1 MGTAWL
7 GGVCAAAPHPGK
19 TSVSEN
25 RASANAPASLVRG
38 LTLVPATALIVTNVI
53 GTGVFVKVRVM
64 TCNVG
69 TPWMVL
75 LAYVVAGVLTLAGAL
90 TFAELS
96 AMMPRSGG
104 QYNFIGAAFG
114 RVWAFLYGWMETL
127 LDGAASIAAVAI
139 VFIIFLND
147 LLGGTLSSVQVQLLT
162 VGTIVAVTLLT
173 LASMHTNGLLVTV
186 ITALKVLLVA
196 GIGIAAFLFSDGS
209 WAHFAASGAAGA
221 CEGVPSSARLGAT
234 GFGAAVIGA
243 LWGYNGWA
251 DVSFV
256 AEEVREPGRTLPR
269 ALIGGSVLII
279 GLYLLVNAGYFYA
292 LSPEAVASVPEASS
306 VAGTVMARMLGA
318 GGASLLTVGMML
330 STFGALHSLSLSV
343 ARVPFAMAR
352 DGLLPRTFATVSPRA
367 RVPTHAI
374 VLLGA
379 CAVGFA
385 FSGAFDVLT
394 DLIVFMLLL
403 FNGLAVA
410 SIYVLRRTLPNAVR
424 PYRVWGY
431 PVVPALFLAATA
443 YLMVNMFLATPGRAL
458 AGLGIVALGL
468 PLYAYFTR
476 RLPPSRPE
484 DWLVER
490 GPAAQ
495 DDGLESM
502 PRAPGIR

>member
-1 MGTAWL
+1 M
-7 GGVCAAAPHPGK
+7 K
-19 TSVSEN
+19 TS
-25 RASANAPASLVRG
+25 LIRG

-53 GTGVFVKVRVM
+53 GTGVFVKARVM

-75 LAYVVAGVLTLAGAL
+75 LAYLLAGVLTLGGAL

-96 AMMPRSGG
+96 SMMPRSGG

-147 LLGGTLSSVQVQLLT
+147 LLGGTLSPLQVQLLT

-173 LASMHTNGLLVTV
+173 LASMHTNGILATV
-186 ITALKVLLVA
+186 ITSLKVVLVA
-196 GIGIAAFLFSDGS
+196 GIGVAAFVFGDGS

-221 CEGVPSSARLGAT
+221 CEGVSAGARLGVT
-234 GFGAAVIGA
+234 GFGAAVVGA
-243 LWGYNGWA
+243 LWSYNGWA
-251 DVSFV
+251 DISFV
-256 AEEVREPGRTLPR
+256 AEEVREPASTLPR

-279 GLYLLVNAGYFYA
+279 VLYLLVNAGYFYA
-292 LSPEAVASVPEASS
+292 LAPLAVANVPEASS
-306 VAGTVMARMLGA
+306 VAGVVMVRMLGA
-318 GGASLLTVGMML
+318 GGASLLTIGMML
-330 STFGALHSLSLSV
+330 STFGALHSLSLAV
-343 ARVPFAMAR
+343 ARIPFAMAR
-352 DGLLPRTFATVSPRA
+352 DGLLPRTFAAISPRA
-367 RVPTHAI
+367 RVPVHAI
-374 VLLGA
+374 LLLGA
-379 CAVGFA
+379 CAIGFA

-410 SIYVLRRTLPNAVR
+410 SVYVLRRTLPDAVR

-431 PVVPALFLAATA
+431 PVVPTLFLLATA
-443 YLMVNMFLATPGRAL
+443 YLMINTLLATPGRAL
-458 AGLGIVALGL
+458 AGVAIVALGL
-468 PLYAYFTR
+468 PLYAYYAR

-484 DWLVER
+484 DWLVASE
-490 GPAAQ
+490 AAATHEDSQ
-495 DDGLESM
+495 
-502 PRAPGIR
+502 

>member
-1 MGTAWL
+1 
-7 GGVCAAAPHPGK
+7 VK
-19 TSVSEN
+19 
-25 RASANAPASLVRG
+25 ASLVRG
-38 LTLVPATALIVTNVI
+38 LTLIPATALIVTNVI
-53 GTGVFVKVRVM
+53 GTGVFVKARVM

-75 LAYVVAGVLTLAGAL
+75 LAYLFAGILTLVGAL

-127 LDGAASIAAVAI
+127 LDGAASIAALAI
-139 VFIIFLND
+139 VFVIFLND
-147 LLGGTLSSVQVQLLT
+147 LLGGTLSSLQVQLLT

-173 LASMHTNGLLVTV
+173 LASMHTNGMLATV
-186 ITALKVLLVA
+186 ITALKVVLVA
-196 GIGIAAFLFSDGS
+196 GIGVAAFLFSDGS
-209 WAHFAASGAAGA
+209 WAHFAASGAGGA
-221 CEGVPSSARLGAT
+221 CEGVSAGARLGVT

-251 DVSFV
+251 DISFV
-256 AEEVREPGRTLPR
+256 AEEVRNPERTVPR

-292 LSPEAVASVPEASS
+292 LEPKTVANVPEASS
-306 VAGTVMARMLGA
+306 VAGVVMLRMLGA
-318 GGASLLTVGMML
+318 GGASLLTIGMML

-343 ARVPFAMAR
+343 ARLPFAMAR
-352 DGLLPRTFATVSPRA
+352 DGLLPRTFATISPRA
-367 RVPTHAI
+367 RVPSHA
-374 VLLGA
+374 VLLLGA
-379 CAVGFA
+379 CAIGFA

-410 SIYVLRRTLPNAVR
+410 SVYVLRRTLPDVAR

-431 PVVPALFLAATA
+431 PVVPMLFLLATV
-443 YLMVNMFLATPGRAL
+443 YLMINTLLATPGRAL
-458 AGLGIVALGL
+458 AGIGIVALGL
-468 PLYAYFTR
+468 PLYAYYAR
-476 RLPPSRPE
+476 RLPPSRPQ
-484 DWLVER
+484 DWLV
-490 GPAAQ
+490 ATTV
-495 DDGLESM
+495 
-502 PRAPGIR
+502 APPHEDSQQGT

>member
-1 MGTAWL
+1 M
-7 GGVCAAAPHPGK
+7 K
-19 TSVSEN
+19 T
-25 RASANAPASLVRG
+25 SLVRG
-38 LTLVPATALIVTNVI
+38 LTLIPATALIVTNVI
-53 GTGVFVKVRVM
+53 GTGVFVKARVM

-75 LAYVVAGVLTLAGAL
+75 LAYLVAGIVTLGGAL

-147 LLGGTLSSVQVQLLT
+147 LLGGALSPLQVQLLT
-162 VGTIVAVTLLT
+162 VGTIAAVTLLT
-173 LASMHTNGLLVTV
+173 LASMHTNGLLATV
-186 ITALKVLLVA
+186 ITALKVMLVA
-196 GIGIAAFLFSDGS
+196 GIGVAAFLFSDGS

-221 CEGVPSSARLGAT
+221 CEGVSEGARLGAT
-234 GFGAAVIGA
+234 GFGAAVVGA
-243 LWGYNGWA
+243 LWSYNGWA

-256 AEEVREPGRTLPR
+256 AEEVSDPTHTLPR

-292 LSPEAVASVPEASS
+292 LEPQTVANVPEASS
-306 VAGTVMARMLGA
+306 VAGVVMVRMLGA
-318 GGASLLTVGMML
+318 GGASLLTIGMML
-330 STFGALHSLSLSV
+330 STFGALHSLSLAV
-343 ARVPFAMAR
+343 ARIPFAMAR
-352 DGLLPRTFATVSPRA
+352 DGLLPHTFARISPRA
-367 RVPTHAI
+367 RVPSHAI
-374 VLLGA
+374 LLLGA
-379 CAVGFA
+379 CAIGFA

-410 SIYVLRRTLPNAVR
+410 SVYVLRRTLPDAPR

-431 PVVPALFLAATA
+431 PVVPALFLLATG
-443 YLMVNMFLATPGRAL
+443 YLMINTLLATPGRAL

-468 PLYAYFTR
+468 PLYAYYRR

-484 DWLVER
+484 DWLVESR
-490 GPAAQ
+490 AATSQVDPATSHVN
-495 DDGLESM
+495 EE
-502 PRAPGIR
+502 

>member
-1 MGTAWL
+1 M
-7 GGVCAAAPHPGK
+7 K
-19 TSVSEN
+19 S
-25 RASANAPASLVRG
+25 SLVRG
-38 LTLVPATALIVTNVI
+38 LTLIPATALIVTNVI
-53 GTGVFVKVRVM
+53 GTGVFVKARVM

-75 LAYVVAGVLTLAGAL
+75 LAYLFAGILTLGGAL

-104 QYNFIGAAFG
+104 QYNYIGAAFG

-127 LDGAASIAAVAI
+127 LDGAASIAALAI
-139 VFIIFLND
+139 VFVIFLND
-147 LLGGTLSSVQVQLLT
+147 LLGGTLSSLQVQLLT

-173 LASMHTNGLLVTV
+173 LASMHTNGMLATV

-196 GIGIAAFLFSDGS
+196 GIGMAAFAFSDGS
-209 WAHFAASGAAGA
+209 WAHFAASGASGA
-221 CEGVPSSARLGAT
+221 CEGVSAGARLGVT

-251 DVSFV
+251 DISFV
-256 AEEVREPGRTLPR
+256 AEEVRAPERTVPR

-292 LSPEAVASVPEASS
+292 LEPQTVASVPEASS
-306 VAGTVMARMLGA
+306 VAGVVMLRMLGA
-318 GGASLLTVGMML
+318 GGASLLTIGMML

-343 ARVPFAMAR
+343 ARLPFAMAR
-352 DGLLPRTFATVSPRA
+352 DGLLPRTFATISPRA
-367 RVPTHAI
+367 RVPSHAI
-374 VLLGA
+374 LLLGA
-379 CAVGFA
+379 CAIGFA

-410 SIYVLRRTLPNAVR
+410 SVYVLRRTLPHTVR

-431 PVVPALFLAATA
+431 PVVPMLFLLATA
-443 YLMVNMFLATPGRAL
+443 YLMINTLLATPGRAL
-458 AGLGIVALGL
+458 ASVGIVALGL
-468 PLYAYFTR
+468 PLYAYYAR

-484 DWLVER
+484 DWVGARETA
-490 GPAAQ
+490 PTHE
-495 DDGLESM
+495 DGQ
-502 PRAPGIR
+502 

>member
-1 MGTAWL
+1 L
-7 GGVCAAAPHPGK
+7 K
-19 TSVSEN
+19 T
-25 RASANAPASLVRG
+25 SLVRG
-38 LTLVPATALIVTNVI
+38 LTLIPATALIVTNVI
-53 GTGVFVKVRVM
+53 GTGVFVKARVM

-75 LAYVVAGVLTLAGAL
+75 LAYLVAGVLTLGGAL

-139 VFIIFLND
+139 VFVIFLND
-147 LLGGTLSSVQVQLLT
+147 LLGGKLSPLQVQLFT

-173 LASMHTNGLLVTV
+173 LASMHTNGLLATV
-186 ITALKVLLVA
+186 ITALKVVLVA
-196 GIGIAAFLFSDGS
+196 GIGVSCFEFSDGS
-209 WAHFAASGAAGA
+209 WMHFAESGAAGA
-221 CEGVPSSARLGAT
+221 CEGVSAGARLGLT

-243 LWGYNGWA
+243 LWSYNGWA
-251 DVSFV
+251 DISFV

-292 LSPEAVASVPEASS
+292 LEPQAVANVPEASS
-306 VAGTVMARMLGA
+306 VAGVVMVRMLGA

-330 STFGALHSLSLSV
+330 STFGALHSLSLAV
-343 ARVPFAMAR
+343 ARIPFAMAR
-352 DGLLPRTFATVSPRA
+352 DGLLPRAFATISPWA
-367 RVPTHAI
+367 RVPSHAI
-374 VLLGA
+374 LLLGA
-379 CAVGFA
+379 CAIGFA

-410 SIYVLRRTLPNAVR
+410 SVYVLRRSLPDAVR

-431 PVVPALFLAATA
+431 PMVPTLYLLATA
-443 YLMVNMFLATPGRAL
+443 YLMINTLLATPGRAL
-458 AGLGIVALGL
+458 AGVGIVALGL
-468 PLYAYFTR
+468 PLYAYYAR
-476 RLPPSRPE
+476 RLPTSRAE
-484 DWLVER
+484 DWLVAR
-490 GPAAQ
+490 
-495 DDGLESM
+495 DT
-502 PRAPGIR
+502 AP

>member
-1 MGTAWL
+1 M
-7 GGVCAAAPHPGK
+7 K
-19 TSVSEN
+19 T
-25 RASANAPASLVRG
+25 SLVRG
-38 LTLVPATALIVTNVI
+38 LTLIPATALIVTNVI
-53 GTGVFVKVRVM
+53 GTGVFVKARVM

-75 LAYVVAGVLTLAGAL
+75 LAYLVAGIVTLGGAL

-147 LLGGTLSSVQVQLLT
+147 LLGGALSPLQVQLLT
-162 VGTIVAVTLLT
+162 VGTIAAVTLLT
-173 LASMHTNGLLVTV
+173 LASMHTNGLLATV
-186 ITALKVLLVA
+186 ITALKVMLVA
-196 GIGIAAFLFSDGS
+196 GIGAAAFLFSDGS

-221 CEGVPSSARLGAT
+221 CEGVSEGARLGAT
-234 GFGAAVIGA
+234 GFGAAVVGA
-243 LWGYNGWA
+243 LWSYNGWA

-256 AEEVREPGRTLPR
+256 AEEVSEPTHTLPR

-292 LSPEAVASVPEASS
+292 LEPQTVANVPEASS
-306 VAGTVMARMLGA
+306 VAGVVMVRMFGA
-318 GGASLLTVGMML
+318 GGASLLTIGMML
-330 STFGALHSLSLSV
+330 STFGALHSLSLAV
-343 ARVPFAMAR
+343 ARIPFAMAR
-352 DGLLPRTFATVSPRA
+352 DGLLPRTFAWISPRA
-367 RVPTHAI
+367 RVPSHAI
-374 VLLGA
+374 LLLGA
-379 CAVGFA
+379 CAIGFA

-410 SIYVLRRTLPNAVR
+410 SVYVLRRTLPDAPR

-431 PVVPALFLAATA
+431 PVVPALFLLATA
-443 YLMVNMFLATPGRAL
+443 YLMINTLLATPGRAV

-468 PLYAYFTR
+468 PLYAYYRR

-484 DWLVER
+484 DWLAESRAATSHVD
-490 GPAAQ
+490 PATSHVDPATSHVN
-495 DDGLESM
+495 DE
-502 PRAPGIR
+502 

>member
-1 MGTAWL
+1 M
-7 GGVCAAAPHPGK
+7 K
-19 TSVSEN
+19 S
-25 RASANAPASLVRG
+25 SLVRG
-38 LTLVPATALIVTNVI
+38 LTLIPATALIVTNVI
-53 GTGVFVKVRVM
+53 GTGVFVKARVM

-75 LAYVVAGVLTLAGAL
+75 LAYLFAGILTLGGAL

-104 QYNFIGAAFG
+104 QYNYIGAAFG

-127 LDGAASIAAVAI
+127 LDGAASIAALAI
-139 VFIIFLND
+139 VFVIFLND
-147 LLGGTLSSVQVQLLT
+147 LLGGTLSPLQVQLLT

-173 LASMHTNGLLVTV
+173 LASMHTNGMLATV
-186 ITALKVLLVA
+186 ITALKVVLVA
-196 GIGIAAFLFSDGS
+196 GIGVAAFVFSNGS

-221 CEGVPSSARLGAT
+221 CEGVAAGARLGIT

-251 DVSFV
+251 DISFV
-256 AEEVREPGRTLPR
+256 AEEVRDPERTVPR

-292 LSPEAVASVPEASS
+292 LEPKTVASVPEASS
-306 VAGTVMARMLGA
+306 VAGIVMLRMLGA
-318 GGASLLTVGMML
+318 GGASMLTIGMML

-343 ARVPFAMAR
+343 ARLPFAMAR
-352 DGLLPRTFATVSPRA
+352 DGMLPRTFATISRRA
-367 RVPTHAI
+367 RVPSHAI
-374 VLLGA
+374 LLLGA
-379 CAVGFA
+379 CAIGFA

-410 SIYVLRRTLPNAVR
+410 SVYVLRRTLPDTAR

-431 PVVPALFLAATA
+431 PTVPALFLLATVC
-443 YLMVNMFLATPGRAL
+443 LMINTLIATPGRAL
-458 AGLGIVALGL
+458 VGVGIVILGL
-468 PLYAYFTR
+468 PIYAYYAR
-476 RLPPSRPE
+476 RLPPTRAA
-484 DWLVER
+484 DWLGASGV
-490 GPAAQ
+490 
-495 DDGLESM
+495 
-502 PRAPGIR
+502 APMHEEGQ